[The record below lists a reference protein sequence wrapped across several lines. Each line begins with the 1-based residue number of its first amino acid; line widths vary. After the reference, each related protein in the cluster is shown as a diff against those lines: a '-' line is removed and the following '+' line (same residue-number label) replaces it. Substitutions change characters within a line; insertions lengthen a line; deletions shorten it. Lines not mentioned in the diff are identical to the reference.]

1 MYCTVLARDPFVID
15 VSITLDECACSKGLT
30 LDETLEY
37 GRNLV
42 FPQHVTRYTTTL
54 GILYYTILYY
64 TVLYYTIIVV
74 YTGIY

>member
-42 FPQHVTRYTTTL
+42 FPQHVTRATVPPTTTL
-54 GILYYTILYY
+54 AVLMRDPSRNRLHGI
-64 TVLYYTIIVV
+64 
-74 YTGIY
+74 

>member
-42 FPQHVTRYTTTL
+42 FPQHVTRATVPPTSMRS
-54 GILYYTILYY
+54 GY
-64 TVLYYTIIVV
+64 TVPVVSYKVCTSIIR
-74 YTGIY
+74 